1 MNKLSPSML
10 SIDFGNIEENIK
22 KVKDAGAD
30 YIHVDVMDGSFVP
43 NISFGPPVIE
53 YVKKAAGDMPLDVH
67 LMIDRPERYIDAFKK
82 CGADILT
89 IHYESTEDVH
99 ETIRLIREAGI
110 KVGLSIKPA
119 TPVSVLKDYISE
131 VDMILIMSVEPG
143 FGGQSFMDV
152 AYDKL
157 RETKAL
163 VMDAGVSCDIE
174 VDGGVSLQNLESIL
188 EAGAN
193 VIVAG
198 SAIFKND
205 IAKNVKDFRSIMK

>member
-99 ETIRLIREAGI
+99 ETIRLIREAGM

-143 FGGQSFMDV
+143 FGGQNFMDV

>member
-99 ETIRLIREAGI
+99 ETIRLIREAGM

-157 RETKAL
+157 RKTKAL
-163 VMDAGVSCDIE
+163 VMDAGVNCDIE

>member
-1 MNKLSPSML
+1 M
-10 SIDFGNIEENIK
+10 
-22 KVKDAGAD
+22 
-30 YIHVDVMDGSFVP
+30 
-43 NISFGPPVIE
+43 
-53 YVKKAAGDMPLDVH
+53 
-67 LMIDRPERYIDAFKK
+67 
-82 CGADILT
+82 
-89 IHYESTEDVH
+89 
-99 ETIRLIREAGI
+99 
-110 KVGLSIKPA
+110 
-119 TPVSVLKDYISE
+119 
-131 VDMILIMSVEPG
+131 
-143 FGGQSFMDV
+143 